1 MSVPNIGQLL
11 ASTWNKVVTD
21 KPEDTIF
28 NDLWLFNRLTKGN
41 AIKRT
46 DGGAQIEMTLE
57 YAKNTTFRSYSDM
70 DTLDVTR
77 VDILDA
83 AQYDWK
89 EHGGTLVISE
99 IEKFKNMGDSRK
111 VDILAAK
118 IDNALESAK
127 DAINTMAFSDGTG
140 NGGKDIHG
148 LQMLVPDNA
157 TTGTVGTINRATFTF
172 WRSKQ
177 ISGAHVNTPFDTL
190 RASMRTLYNQ
200 CSAGAFTDHPTFG
213 VMDETSFE
221 GYESLLVAN
230 ERYTDKKEGDGGFQN
245 DVLKFKGMLLAY
257 DLACPLGHAYWLNEK
272 YIKLFVA
279 KSLWL
284 KLGEPIE
291 PTNQAIQVRKV
302 LSILNLCVQN
312 SRRLG
317 VITGIN

>member
-1 MSVPNIGQLL
+1 MAAPNIGQLL

-28 NDLWLFNRLTKGN
+28 NDLWLFNQLTAGG
-41 AIKRT
+41 AIKRI

-77 VDILDA
+77 VDVLDA

-89 EHGGTLVISE
+89 EHGGTLTVSE

-118 IDNALESAK
+118 IDNALESAR
-127 DAINTMAFSDGTG
+127 DSINTAAFGDGTG

-148 LQMLVPDNA
+148 LQQLVPTNPA
-157 TTGTVGTINRATFTF
+157 TGTVGTINRATFTF

-177 ISGAHVNTPFDTL
+177 ISGAGASFSIL
-190 RASMRTLYNQ
+190 RASMRTLYNS

-213 VMDETSFE
+213 VTDQTSFE
-221 GYESLLVAN
+221 GYESLLTAN
-230 ERYTDKKEGDGGFQN
+230 ERYTDKSEGDAGFKN
-245 DVLKFKGMLLAY
+245 EVLKFKGMKLAY
-257 DLACPLGHAYWLNEK
+257 DAACTAATMYFLNPK
-272 YIKLFVA
+272 YINLYVA

-284 KLGEPIE
+284 KLGDPIE
-291 PTNQAIQVRKV
+291 PTNQAVQVRKV
-302 LSILNLCVQN
+302 LSILNLCVKQ

-317 VITGIN
+317 VVTAIA